1 MKNNLRS
8 TIVRYY
14 IFVFL
19 QGFVLFSAV
28 LVPFFTEWGGLT
40 LFQVQ
45 LIQSW
50 FMLWS
55 FLLEV
60 PTGTVADYL
69 GRKHSIAIGA
79 LFAAFAMFLY
89 GTIPSFINFLIAEF
103 ILALGFALVSGADK
117 ALIYDSLKDAG
128 RENDAKKIFGKTH
141 SMMLI
146 SMGIAAPIGSL
157 IAQWFGL
164 NIPILLGSIVFLLGS
179 AVAWSIKE
187 PKKYNIKRKRANYF
201 KIAGKGLKFFYTH
214 KSLRILAADAIIVSS
229 ATYFIFWFYQPLLQ
243 EINFPIYYFGVI
255 QTMMISAEIIVA
267 SNFSRLE
274 KLAGSEKKYLAF
286 SALITAFSL
295 FFAAIFPNIWTIV
308 LLIVLGGGFGVTR
321 LELITAH
328 MQKFI
333 PSEQRATII
342 SSFSMFRRLAM
353 FVINPVIGLIATYS
367 LHTALFI
374 LGTLPLM
381 VFLFSPIRDEML
393 E

>member
-8 TIVRYY
+8 TILRYY

-141 SMMLI
+141 SIMLI

-157 IAQWFGL
+157 IAQDFGL
-164 NIPILLGSIVFLLGS
+164 NTPILLTAIPFLI
-179 AVAWSIKE
+179 AAIIAWGIKE
-187 PKKYNIKRKRANYF
+187 PKKHDKTRESRRYF
-201 KIAGKGLKFFYTH
+201 KIAKDGFFYFYTH
-214 KSLRILAADAIIVSS
+214 RSLRILAIDAILVSS
-229 ATYFIFWFYQPLLQ
+229 ATYFIFWYYQPLLQ
-243 EINFPIYYFGVI
+243 SVQFPIFYFGVM
-255 QTMMISAEIIVA
+255 QMMMIASEIIVA
-267 SNFSRLE
+267 SNFVFFE
-274 KLAGSEKKYLAF
+274 KIFGSAKTYIRF
-286 SALITAFSL
+286 SALITAAA
-295 FFAAIFPNIWTIV
+295 FFLVATFTNIWTIV
-308 LLIVLGGGFGVTR
+308 IFIIFAGGFGVTR
-321 LELITAH
+321 LELMTAH

-333 PSEQRATII
+333 PSEKRATVL
-342 SSFSMFRRLAM
+342 SSVSMFRRFTLI
-353 FVINPVIGLIATYS
+353 FINPLIGLIATQS
-367 LHTALFI
+367 LHTSLFVVG
-374 LGTLPLM
+374 LLPLA
-381 VFLFSPIRDEML
+381 VFFFSPIEQEMF